1 MNEKV
6 RLLIADDHA
15 VVREGLR
22 NFIAIQPEIE
32 IIGEAGNGLEAVEME
47 SRLKP
52 DVILMDLV
60 MPKKN
65 GIEAIREIK
74 KRNPDARILVI
85 TSFAEDNMVIPAI
98 KAGALGYL
106 LKDSSPQQ
114 LLQAIRDVNMGVL
127 SFSQGITKQLMRELN
142 RPIETLP
149 KKDKLTD
156 REIEILKQSA
166 CGRTN
171 QEIAANLVISE
182 WTVRTHISNILS
194 KLELS
199 NRTQAVLYALREGL
213 VTLDDCDIPSS

>member
-1 MNEKV
+1 MSEKI

-22 NFIAIQPEIE
+22 NFIALQSEIE
-32 IIGEAGNGLEAVEME
+32 IVGEAVNGEEAVEME
-47 SRLKP
+47 NRLKP
-52 DVILMDLV
+52 DVTLMDLV

-74 KRNPDARILVI
+74 KNNPHARILVI

-98 KAGALGYL
+98 KAGAQGYL

-114 LLQAIRDVNMGVL
+114 LLQAINDVNVGSL
-127 SFSQGITKQLMRELN
+127 SFSQGIAKQLMRELN

-149 KKDKLTD
+149 KKEKLTE
-156 REIEILKQSA
+156 REVEILKQSA
-166 CGRTN
+166 CGLTN
-171 QEIAANLVISE
+171 QEIAANLTISE

-213 VTLDDCDIPSS
+213 VNLDDCDM

>member
-1 MNEKV
+1 MKKKI

-22 NFIAIQPEIE
+22 NFIAIQSEIE
-32 IIGEAGNGLEAVEME
+32 IVGEAVNGEEAVEME

-74 KRNPDARILVI
+74 KKNPDARVLVI

-114 LLQAIRDVNMGVL
+114 LLQAINDVNMGSL
-127 SFSQGITKQLMRELN
+127 SFSQGITRQLMRELN
-142 RPIETLP
+142 RPLESLP
-149 KKDKLTD
+149 KKEKLTE
-156 REIEILKQSA
+156 REVEILKQSA

-213 VTLDDCDIPSS
+213 VTLDDCDIPS